1 MAFKHKV
8 QSLIDTSWLTFQKNG
23 PNVKANPF
31 ASHGGPAVNA
41 VEECSLLRPKQLKDV
56 ITSQRFILKVLHEA
70 GIICFDRGEEDTY
83 LIHPGVAHDV
93 EVCPVAED
101 LLQGIMDQGQF
112 EIGDASK
119 GKKHVCMQSAD
130 KSPSKPKP
138 LVIHFTRDAA
148 TQKP

>member
-1 MAFKHKV
+1 M
-8 QSLIDTSWLTFQKNG
+8 
-23 PNVKANPF
+23 KA
-31 ASHGGPAVNA
+31 
-41 VEECSLLRPKQLKDV
+41 LR
-56 ITSQRFILKVLHEA
+56 EA
-70 GIICFDRGEEDTY
+70 GIICLDGGEEDTC
-83 LIHPGVAHDV
+83 LIHPGATHDV
-93 EVCPVAED
+93 EACPVAED